1 MSKTRV
7 FEVARDLGL
16 KNPELVARAASLGI
30 QVRNHMSTLE
40 PVEVDRIK
48 RAIDKDKQHNVVEER
63 IRPTVVRRRT
73 VAKPGD
79 ADDGASAEEAAP
91 QNTRPEVA
99 PVAAEAQQ
107 GTAARGV
114 QPKKRVAE
122 SVETPQPT
130 AAPAAAAPAP
140 AAPSPPVERES
151 TIESARSSTRGA
163 DVLTVARRHVSAPS
177 DQGENRP
184 SQPPP
189 ASVRLGHTNLPP
201 GVVARGGEVV
211 AGARQLAPDVAA
223 RIVAQHAAQMRPSQ
237 APAAPRRRELVRAAI
252 GPTGRQQPGRRG
264 KQRPVPGKKGMKT
277 EITVPGA
284 QKRVIRIEDEVQ
296 MQVLAQRMSLKATDV
311 LMKLM
316 QLGMTGVNINSTIDA
331 DTAKLLAS
339 EFGYEVENVA
349 VSDDALVAEAR
360 GAFDSSESART
371 GRAPVV
377 TVMGHVDHGK
387 TSLLDKIRNAN
398 VAAGEAGGIT
408 QHLGAY
414 RVETTRGPLVFL
426 DTPGHAAFTA
436 MRARGAQATD
446 VVILVVAADDGV
458 MPQTKEAVAHAKDA
472 KVPIV
477 VAINKMDR
485 DDARPEPVMRELAN
499 LGLQPEDWGGDTI
512 FVQVSALTG
521 MGIEKLL
528 DSVALQ
534 AEVLELNATHDAP
547 AEGVVLEAY
556 LDKGRGPVASLLVK
570 NGTLKTGGIVVAG
583 SAFGR
588 VRAMSDDRGRTI
600 SEAGPSTPVEVLG
613 LSAVPE
619 AGDQFLVVTD
629 SKIAQTLADRRKKPA
644 SRAPATTTAKVGLD
658 QLFQKLQEGDVRELR
673 LVIKSDMQ
681 GSAEALVK
689 ALLELSTDKVK
700 VNVIHSGAGAITEND
715 VMLAAA
721 SRAIIIGFHVR
732 SSGGAAKIA
741 KSERVEIRLY
751 TIIYEAVDE
760 VRKAMTGLL
769 KPEFMERALGRAEVR
784 EVFTIPKIGA
794 IAGSMVLDGKIQRGA
809 KARLV
814 RDAVQVWEGTIR
826 SVRRFK
832 EDVKEVGTGVE
843 CGIGLENFNDVKPQD
858 VIECFELEQ
867 IAVTL

>member
-16 KNPELVARAASLGI
+16 KNPELITRIASLGI

-40 PVEVDRIK
+40 PIEVDRIR
-48 RAIDKDKQHNVVEER
+48 RAVDKEKQHNVVEER

-73 VAKPGD
+73 LAKPET
-79 ADDGASAEEAAP
+79 APEPIAEAAAP
-91 QNTRPEVA
+91 APRVEVA
-99 PVAAEAQQ
+99 PPARVESSVSAPATPAQ
-107 GTAARGV
+107 A
-114 QPKKRVAE
+114 KRVPAKE
-122 SVETPQPT
+122 RD
-130 AAPAAAAPAP
+130 AAPAAASPAAQEPAAEVAPP
-140 AAPSPPVERES
+140 RPPQPVRVVVTEHVVRDAAPSANDEPER
-151 TIESARSSTRGA
+151 
-163 DVLTVARRHVSAPS
+163 
-177 DQGENRP
+177 RP

-189 ASVRLGHTNLPP
+189 ASIRLGHANLPP
-201 GVVARGGEVV
+201 GVVARGNEV
-211 AGARQLAPDVAA
+211 APGARQLPPDVAA

-237 APAAPRRRELVRAAI
+237 MPVAPRRRELVRSAI

-264 KQRPVPGKKGMKT
+264 KQKMVPGKKGMKT
-277 EITVPGA
+277 EITTPGA

-331 DTAKLLAS
+331 DTAKILAS

-349 VSDDALVAEAR
+349 VSDDDLIAEAR
-360 GAFDSSESART
+360 GAFDSSEAAHES
-371 GRAPVV
+371 RAAIV

-398 VAAGEAGGIT
+398 VASGEAGGIT

-414 RVETTRGPLVFL
+414 RVDTSHGPLVFL

-446 VVILVVAADDGV
+446 VVVLVVAADDGV

-472 KVPIV
+472 NVPIV

-485 DDARPEPVMRELAN
+485 EDARPEVVMRELAN
-499 LGLQPEDWGGDTI
+499 LGLQSEEWGGETI

-528 DSVALQ
+528 EQVAVQ
-534 AEVLELNATHDAP
+534 AEMLELNSTPDAP
-547 AEGVVLEAY
+547 AKGVVLEAY
-556 LDKGRGPVASLLVK
+556 LDKGRGPVASLLVQ

-588 VRAMSDDRGRTI
+588 IRAMTDDRGKMI
-600 SEAGPSTPVEVLG
+600 AEAGPSTPVEVLG

-629 SKIAQTLADRRKKPA
+629 AKIAQTLAERRKKPA
-644 SRAPATTTAKVGLD
+644 SRLPATTSAKVGLD
-658 QLFQKLQEGDVRELR
+658 QLYQKMQEGEVRELR

-689 ALLELSTDKVK
+689 ALTELSTDKVK
-700 VNVIHSGAGAITEND
+700 VNVIHSGPGAITEND

-721 SRAIIIGFHVR
+721 SQAIIIGFHVR
-732 SSGGAAKIA
+732 ASGGAAKVA

-751 TIIYEAVDE
+751 SIIYEAVDE
-760 VRKAMTGLL
+760 VRKAMTGMLQ
-769 KPEFMERALGRAEVR
+769 PEFVERSLGRAEVR

-794 IAGSMVLDGKIQRGA
+794 IAGSLVQDGKIQRGA

-814 RDAVQVWEGTIR
+814 RDSVEVWTGTIR

-832 EDVKEVGTGVE
+832 EDVKEVGTGTE
-843 CGIGLENFNDVKPQD
+843 CGIGLENFNDVKALD
-858 VIECFELEQ
+858 VIECFELDQ
-867 IAVTL
+867 VAATL

>member
-1 MSKTRV
+1 
-7 FEVARDLGL
+7 
-16 KNPELVARAASLGI
+16 
-30 QVRNHMSTLE
+30 
-40 PVEVDRIK
+40 
-48 RAIDKDKQHNVVEER
+48 
-63 IRPTVVRRRT
+63 
-73 VAKPGD
+73 
-79 ADDGASAEEAAP
+79 
-91 QNTRPEVA
+91 
-99 PVAAEAQQ
+99 
-107 GTAARGV
+107 
-114 QPKKRVAE
+114 
-122 SVETPQPT
+122 
-130 AAPAAAAPAP
+130 
-140 AAPSPPVERES
+140 
-151 TIESARSSTRGA
+151 
-163 DVLTVARRHVSAPS
+163 
-177 DQGENRP
+177 
-184 SQPPP
+184 
-189 ASVRLGHTNLPP
+189 
-201 GVVARGGEVV
+201 
-211 AGARQLAPDVAA
+211 
-223 RIVAQHAAQMRPSQ
+223 
-237 APAAPRRRELVRAAI
+237 
-252 GPTGRQQPGRRG
+252 
-264 KQRPVPGKKGMKT
+264 
-277 EITVPGA
+277 
-284 QKRVIRIEDEVQ
+284 
-296 MQVLAQRMSLKATDV
+296 
-311 LMKLM
+311 MKLM

-360 GAFDSSESART
+360 GAFDASESART
-371 GRAPVV
+371 SRAPVV

-414 RVETTRGPLVFL
+414 RVETSRGPLVFL

-458 MPQTKEAVAHAKDA
+458 MPQTKEAVAHAQDA

-485 DDARPEPVMRELAN
+485 DDARPDVVMRELAN
-499 LGLQPEDWGGDTI
+499 MGLQPEDWGGDTI

-521 MGIEKLL
+521 MGIDKLL

-534 AEVLELNATHDAP
+534 AEVLELSAAHDAP
-547 AEGVVLEAY
+547 AVGVVLEAY

-588 VRAMSDDRGRTI
+588 VRAMSDDRGKAI
-600 SEAGPSTPVEVLG
+600 LEAGPSTPVEVLG

-629 SKIAQTLADRRKKPA
+629 AKIAQALAERRKKPA
-644 SRAPATTTAKVGLD
+644 SRLPATTTAKVGLD

-769 KPEFMERALGRAEVR
+769 KPEFVERPLGRAEVR

-794 IAGSMVLDGKIQRGA
+794 VAGSMVLDGKIQRGA

-814 RDAVQVWEGTIR
+814 RDGVQVWEGTIR
-826 SVRRFK
+826 SIRRFK

-858 VIECFELEQ
+858 VVECFELEQ